1 MSNKTN
7 CIVYKYGGEN
17 QDSHHFTS
25 IETGRISR
33 TNKKGLAIH
42 NRKVGDYVLV
52 ISEKP
57 DGNFRVSGGIY
68 QGLDQDQKDVWND
81 PDAGY
86 DRENIELW
94 KSINTISVDKADMFD
109 FKGQGTYNDNG
120 RHASKWIDMVLS
132 S

>member
-1 MSNKTN
+1 MSNKTK

-33 TNKKGLAIH
+33 TNKKGLAIK
-42 NRKVGDYVLV
+42 NRQIGDNVLV

-57 DGNFRVSGGIY
+57 DNNFRVSLGIY
-68 QGLDQDQKDVWND
+68 KGLDPNNKDVWND
-81 PDAGY
+81 PNAGY
-86 DRENIELW
+86 DRDHVEIW
-94 KSINTISVDKADMFD
+94 KPIATISIDKKDMFD
-109 FKGQGTYNDNG
+109 FIGQGTYNDNG

-132 S
+132 N